1 MMQEHQL
8 WLIIKYTAH
17 CDYPFITE
25 VESY

>member
-1 MMQEHQL
+1 MQKHQL
-8 WLIIKYTAH
+8 WLIIKHTAH